1 MLIIYQTS
9 TPKTRP
15 QQTATVYFPVNVGDL
30 WTYQNFEKNF
40 KWFIKVVGAK
50 TIDDKKYFVFE
61 RSFEKST
68 YRDTSY
74 YRIEES
80 RVLVHH
86 FGQDYVLVDF
96 DRVPQDTWDSYGVIK
111 GMVLNAGSMVSAPA
125 GAFAKLYE
133 VKFEIQGSAAGS
145 EWLCKYAPGVGLVE
159 YQTAGGTSRLIEASV
174 KGKIFPDVQEM
185 TSFSNEVN

>member
-15 QQTATVYFPVNVGDL
+15 QQTAAVYFPVNVGDQ
-30 WTYQNFEKNF
+30 WIYQNFEKNF

-50 TIDDKKYFVFE
+50 TINEKRYFVFE

-74 YRIEES
+74 YRVEDS
-80 RVLVHH
+80 RVLIHH
-86 FGQDYVLVDF
+86 FYVLVDF
-96 DRVPQDTWDSYGVIK
+96 DRVPQHSWDSYGVIK
-111 GMVLNAGSMVSAPA
+111 GTVLNSGSMVSAPA
-125 GAFAKLYE
+125 GAFANLYE
-133 VKFEIQGSAAGS
+133 VKFEIQGSASGS

-159 YQTAGGTSRLIEASV
+159 YQTTGGTSRLIEASV
-174 KGKIFPDVQEM
+174 KGKIFSNAQEM
-185 TSFSNEVN
+185 TSFSNEMN